1 MMKDVNNQ
9 KRELSISLK
18 KEFDDKIQEKDALI
32 EDLNGQIS
40 QLQKK
45 LRNEIE
51 TKKRDASH
59 QR

>member
-1 MMKDVNNQ
+1 MKDVDNQ

-51 TKKRDASH
+51 TKKQDASH